1 MDVRVCCLFPLE
13 NKADVAK
20 NVQMER
26 LTQTGSARPYDV
38 LDDEVIEMKKL
49 AVSDQQS
56 LRNML
61 SKSRAESIA

>member
-1 MDVRVCCLFPLE
+1 MD
-13 NKADVAK
+13 KWSDW
-20 NVQMER
+20 
-26 LTQTGSARPYDV
+26 TQTGSARPYDV